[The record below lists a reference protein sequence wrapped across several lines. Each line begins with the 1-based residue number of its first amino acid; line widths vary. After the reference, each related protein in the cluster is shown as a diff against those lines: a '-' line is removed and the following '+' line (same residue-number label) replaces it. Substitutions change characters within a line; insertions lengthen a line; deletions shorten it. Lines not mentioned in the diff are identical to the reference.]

1 MLQSDVLMLRSIYK
15 IIRGDQNPHNI
26 YKESKDVLCWLK
38 KKKKKVGQ
46 RVLHKG
52 HHTVEGQL

>member
-1 MLQSDVLMLRSIYK
+1 MLRSIYK
-15 IIRGDQNPHNI
+15 IIWDDQNQHNI

-38 KKKKKVGQ
+38 KKEKVGQ